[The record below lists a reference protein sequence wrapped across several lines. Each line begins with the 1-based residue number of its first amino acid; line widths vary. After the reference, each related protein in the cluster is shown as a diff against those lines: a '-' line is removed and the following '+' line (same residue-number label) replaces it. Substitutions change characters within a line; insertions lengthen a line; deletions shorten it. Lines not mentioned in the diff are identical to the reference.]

1 MFYPL
6 ARINGDKNRKGCV
19 CKNLETF
26 KELIGVYLRR
36 IDLKL
41 RTKETRNRI
50 EKLGFEDRS
59 LSYKKKKKEREK
71 IKKREGKTWYFP
83 ELCLQFHDF
92 NLLPF
97 LRDIL

>member
-41 RTKETRNRI
+41 RTKETRVSLVKSNRKSWI
-50 EKLGFEDRS
+50 RR
-59 LSYKKKKKEREK
+59 SYKKKERKNKKEGRK
-71 IKKREGKTWYFP
+71 NLVLSRAVFTISRF
-83 ELCLQFHDF
+83 QFVT
-92 NLLPF
+92 F
-97 LRDIL
+97 LT

>member
-50 EKLGFEDRS
+50 ENLGFEDRI
-59 LSYKKKKKEREK
+59 KKKKEK

>member
-50 EKLGFEDRS
+50 ENLGFEDRI
-59 LSYKKKKKEREK
+59 KKKKEK

-97 LRDIL
+97 LRDILIKI